1 MVLFDLG
8 ADGVPQNM
16 LAECTDPVFE
26 SSAAALKGATFKPLT
41 NKAGKP
47 VDGKGITYPME
58 FCIA

>member
-1 MVLFDLG
+1 
-8 ADGVPQNM
+8 M

-47 VDGKGITYPME
+47 VDVKGIIYPME